1 MTSLKP
7 AVCHPAPITASLSAP
22 IGIARFADEAASH
35 PVERAVA
42 SMATSGASRRA
53 GRRGPKATAVS
64 LFTIRYSVSAI
75 SIGEN
80 LPLTVEYQI
89 SIADRLRQSALQTP
103 SRPIG

>member
-1 MTSLKP
+1 
-7 AVCHPAPITASLSAP
+7 V
-22 IGIARFADEAASH
+22 
-35 PVERAVA
+35 V

-53 GRRGPKATAVS
+53 GRRGSKATAVS

-103 SRPIG
+103 SRPIGAATNIARAGSPCRSHHREFRRAHRPAPARTWRFRR